1 MRLTKDKKV
10 RSKVINLATLTK
22 GVRMREDKV
31 NHPSHYADTK
41 IEVIKYIQDK
51 LSSEQFEGYCVGNV
65 LKYVSR
71 YRKKGGVE
79 DLKKAEWYLKRIIK
93 QKEKD

>member
-1 MRLTKDKKV
+1 MKDEM
-10 RSKVINLATLTK
+10 I
-22 GVRMREDKV
+22 

-41 IEVIKYIQDK
+41 IETIRYIEDK
-51 LSSEQFEGYCVGNV
+51 LSPEGFEGYCIGNV

-79 DLKKAEWYLKRIIK
+79 DLKKAQWYLKRLISSM
-93 QKEKD
+93 EKSL